1 MFGADKLNIN
11 KERAFT
17 MSKSSITS
25 SSSVDNPSVANIPL
39 NLPPELPKRA
49 DRNAAAVPRTDHAPP
64 ETPTEMANEPVPI
77 VGDAHELANLFPMF
91 GAVEFQALCD
101 DIAKNGQLEDII
113 MKDGRIVDGRNRYA
127 ACKALGIEPRT
138 VELRIDMLSSI
149 IGNNVRRRNMSKQQ
163 LAIVG
168 AKLSI
173 LSEERPE
180 LFAQNR
186 AISLE
191 EAGELLGVSRAY
203 VQHAN
208 KVCTKA
214 VPRVVAL
221 VESGKLPL
229 NKAAQLADATDE
241 QQHEAVNI
249 IKMGGKCPTFKPG
262 EERPKLPTLKI
273 QLTLDLQK
281 AMEHPMDSY
290 ERAEALTRLFKEISA
305 EAFGKNSPRKEFLKG
320 IVEECAEYG
329 VVPSVVSDPEDDLE
343 NNTNA
348 VSYKP
353 H

>member
-1 MFGADKLNIN
+1 MTKKLVAHNS
-11 KERAFT
+11 AG
-17 MSKSSITS
+17 S
-25 SSSVDNPSVANIPL
+25 NPPSNLSNTLL
-39 NLPPELPKRA
+39 NQ
-49 DRNAAAVPRTDHAPP
+49 NAVPMQDEGRTESVLRTDHTPI
-64 ETPTEMANEPVPI
+64 EEPTEQSDEPVPI

-113 MKDGRIVDGRNRYA
+113 TKDGKIVDGRNRYA
-127 ACKALGIEPRT
+127 ACIALSIEPRT
-138 VELRIDMLSSI
+138 KELTIDALSSV

-163 LAIVG
+163 LSIVA

-208 KVCTKA
+208 KVCSKA
-214 VPRVVAL
+214 IPKVVAL
-221 VESGKLPL
+221 VESGRLPL
-229 NKAAQLADATDE
+229 NKAAKLADATVE

-262 EERPKLPTLKI
+262 EEQDKSPSLKI
-273 QLTLDLQK
+273 QLAVWLKSALEMPLDS
-281 AMEHPMDSY
+281 P
-290 ERAEALTRLFKEISA
+290 ERSDALADLFKTLSA
-305 EAFGKNSPRKEFLKG
+305 EAFGKNAPRKDFLKR

-329 VVPSVVSDPEDDLE
+329 IDPPVYAAEVE
-343 NNTNA
+343 IR
-348 VSYKP
+348 K
-353 H
+353 